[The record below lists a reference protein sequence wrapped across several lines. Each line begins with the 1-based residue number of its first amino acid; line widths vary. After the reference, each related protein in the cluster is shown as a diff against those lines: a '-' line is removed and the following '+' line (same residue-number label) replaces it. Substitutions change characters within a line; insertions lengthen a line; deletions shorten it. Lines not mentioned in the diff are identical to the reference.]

1 MSMKVVLEKKAIKYL
16 EGLDAVM
23 KRRINEALRDLAD
36 DPPSGDIVKLQGKDG
51 YRRRVGDY
59 RVVFDI
65 TETEVIVYK
74 IAPRGQ
80 AYKGR

>member
-1 MSMKVVLEKKAIKYL
+1 MKVILEKKAAKYL
-16 EGLDAVM
+16 ENLDTVM
-23 KRRINEALRDLAD
+23 KHRINEALRDLAD
-36 DPPSGDIVKLQGKDG
+36 DPPSGDIVKLQGEDG

-59 RVVFDI
+59 RIVFDI

-80 AYKGR
+80 AYKGS

>member
-1 MSMKVVLEKKAIKYL
+1 MKVVLEKKAAKYL
-16 EGLDAVM
+16 ESLDTVM
-23 KRRINEALRDLAD
+23 KRRIKEALQDLAKE
-36 DPPSGDIVKLQGKDG
+36 PPTGDIIKLQGEDG

-59 RVVFDI
+59 RIVFDI

-80 AYKGR
+80 IYKRS